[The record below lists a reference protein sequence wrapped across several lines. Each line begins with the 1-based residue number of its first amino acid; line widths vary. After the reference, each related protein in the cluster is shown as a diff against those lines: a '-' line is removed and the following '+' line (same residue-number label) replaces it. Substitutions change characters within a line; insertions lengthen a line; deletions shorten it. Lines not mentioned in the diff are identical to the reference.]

1 MKRRPPISTRTD
13 TLFPYTTLFRSA
25 VAVGL
30 ALEEDVALR
39 IQDLQLDAADRTAVA
54 QRGRVH
60 VQLVLVGARV
70 QADVAD
76 GEERSLEPILEVAG
90 TRHHREIQ
98 PGLLQISDVLHR
110 QVGERAVVALA
121 DEHETRHV
129 RSEGHTSEPPSKMRN
144 TDTAIGRNKTKTDI
158 N

>member
-39 IQDLQLDAADRTAVA
+39 IQDLQLAAADRTAVA

-76 GEERSLEPILEVAG
+76 GEERSHEPILDVAG
-90 TRHHREIQ
+90 PRHTRQQ
-98 PGLLQISDVLHR
+98 PPEPLPFSDVLHR
-110 QVGERAVVALA
+110 PDGEDRTRAG
-121 DEHETRHV
+121 TGKR
-129 RSEGHTSEPPSKMRN
+129 
-144 TDTAIGRNKTKTDI
+144 
-158 N
+158 

>member
-1 MKRRPPISTRTD
+1 MIRRPPRSTRTD
-13 TLFPYTTLFRSA
+13 TLFPYTTLFRSVVGLQRVVQQCVA

-76 GEERSLEPILEVAG
+76 GEERSLEPIIEVAG
-90 TRHHREIQ
+90 TRHPREIQ
-98 PGLLQISDVLHR
+98 DRKS
-110 QVGERAVVALA
+110 
-121 DEHETRHV
+121 TRLNSSH
-129 RSEGHTSEPPSKMRN
+129 
-144 TDTAIGRNKTKTDI
+144 
-158 N
+158 